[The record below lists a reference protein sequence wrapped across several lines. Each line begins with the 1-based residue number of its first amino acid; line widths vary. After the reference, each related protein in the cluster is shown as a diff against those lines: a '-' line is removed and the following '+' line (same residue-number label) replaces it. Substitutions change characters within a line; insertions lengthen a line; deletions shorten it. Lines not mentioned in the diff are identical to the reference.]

1 LKVGLIVQHIKNF
14 IIGIIIG
21 TGLILPGVS
30 GAVLA
35 IALNVYDKLLKVF
48 SNIFID
54 FKKNIIFLTPILLGI
69 AFGTVAFGNL
79 LLYFFDNYPIQT
91 KTAMIGLVVGSL
103 PIVFNKIKTK
113 NNKYEFK
120 MVSFFVALLLGISL
134 YIINDSYIVNQSVE
148 MFDNGIDSIIML
160 FIGGFVFSLGKIVPG
175 ISSSFM
181 LMALGMYQYILYL
194 IANPILAVTNQ
205 FINLSIFVTGFLF
218 GTIMLSKLILILLN
232 KQQYHS
238 YSAIIGFIVGSLLI
252 IWPKY
257 SLNIETL
264 LSFLIFVI
272 MFSLSYGFSLYEN
285 NKKH

>member
-1 LKVGLIVQHIKNF
+1 VKHIKNF
-14 IIGIIIG
+14 VIGIIIG

-48 SNIFID
+48 SNVFID
-54 FKKNIIFLTPILLGI
+54 FKKNIIFLAPILLGI

-79 LLYFFDNYPIQT
+79 LLYSFDNYPVQT
-91 KTAMIGLVVGSL
+91 KTAIIGLILGSL
-103 PIVFNKIKTK
+103 PIIFNKIKTK
-113 NNKYEFK
+113 NNNYEFK
-120 MVSFFVALLLGISL
+120 ITSFFIALLLGISL
-134 YIINDSYIVNQSVE
+134 YIINDNYIVSQSAE
-148 MFDNGIDSIIML
+148 MFNKGISSLIML

-194 IANPILAVTNQ
+194 IANPMVILTNQ
-205 FINLSIFVTGFLF
+205 FINVLIFVLGFFF
-218 GTIMLSKLILILLN
+218 GTIMLSKGILILLK
-232 KQQYHS
+232 KQPYHS
-238 YSAIIGFIVGSLLI
+238 YSAIIGFVIGSILI

-264 LSFLIFVI
+264 LSFFIFVI
-272 MFSLSYGFSLYEN
+272 MFSLSYGFSIYEN